1 MFLLL
6 MLAIAIA
13 LNFVFTPE
21 KITPQKLISQ
31 QLSQLLQLEALLSTE
46 KDILQQ
52 QNPDALIEIT
62 AEKNTL
68 LANIQELDNTIGQSF
83 EFKQEKLAG
92 HFDIELAEIKTS
104 LERCQQQNQVNGL
117 IIHQSQ
123 LSVERMKNA
132 LLENHNKSSMT
143 YDNKGK
149 TSGGLS
155 SLGIKA

>member
-1 MFLLL
+1 MSDK
-6 MLAIAIA
+6 
-13 LNFVFTPE
+13 V
-21 KITPQKLISQ
+21 TPQQLVSK
-31 QLSQLLQLEALLSTE
+31 QLSQLTQLETLLTAE
-46 KDILQQ
+46 KEILQQ

-62 AEKNTL
+62 SEKNSL
-68 LANIQELDNTIGQSF
+68 LVAIQEIDNAIGQSF

-92 HFDIELAEIKTS
+92 NFADELSEIEAIL
-104 LERCQQQNQVNGL
+104 LRCKKQNQVNGL

-123 LSVERMKNA
+123 LSVERMKTS
-132 LLENHNKSSMT
+132 LLESHNKSSMT

>member
-1 MFLLL
+1 MSD
-6 MLAIAIA
+6 
-13 LNFVFTPE
+13 
-21 KITPQKLISQ
+21 KITPQQLVSQ
-31 QLSQLLQLEALLSTE
+31 QLSQLTQLEALLTTE

-62 AEKNTL
+62 AEKNSL
-68 LANIQELDNTIGQSF
+68 LVAIQNTDNAIGQSF

-92 HFDIELAEIKTS
+92 SFSDELADIKAI
-104 LERCQQQNQVNGL
+104 LQRCQKQNKTNGL

-123 LSVERMKNA
+123 LSVERMKTS
-132 LLENHNKSSMT
+132 LLESHNKSSMT

>member
-1 MFLLL
+1 MS
-6 MLAIAIA
+6 
-13 LNFVFTPE
+13 E
-21 KITPQKLISQ
+21 KTTPQQLVSQ
-31 QLSQLLQLEALLSTE
+31 QLSQLTQLEALLHTE

-52 QNPDALIEIT
+52 QSPDALISIT
-62 AEKNTL
+62 ADKNNLL
-68 LANIQELDNTIGQSF
+68 LAIQEIDNAIGQSF

-92 HFDIELAEIKTS
+92 NFTDELLDIQTS
-104 LERCQQQNQVNGL
+104 LERCKQQNQVNGL

-123 LSVERMKNA
+123 LSVERMKTS

-143 YDNKGK
+143 YDSKGK

>member
-1 MFLLL
+1 MSDK
-6 MLAIAIA
+6 
-13 LNFVFTPE
+13 V
-21 KITPQKLISQ
+21 TPQQLVSK
-31 QLSQLLQLEALLSTE
+31 QLSQLTQLETLLTAE
-46 KDILQQ
+46 KEILQQ

-62 AEKNTL
+62 SEKNSL
-68 LANIQELDNTIGQSF
+68 LVAIQKIDNAIGQSF

-92 HFDIELAEIKTS
+92 NFSDELSEIEAIL
-104 LERCQQQNQVNGL
+104 LRCKKQNQVNGL

-123 LSVERMKNA
+123 LSVERMKTS
-132 LLENHNKSSMT
+132 LLESHNKSSMT

>member
-1 MFLLL
+1 MS
-6 MLAIAIA
+6 
-13 LNFVFTPE
+13 E
-21 KITPQKLISQ
+21 KISPQQLVSQ
-31 QLSQLLQLEALLSTE
+31 QLAQLTQLEALLDTE
-46 KDILQQ
+46 KEVLQQ
-52 QNPDALIEIT
+52 QNPDALIHIT
-62 AEKNTL
+62 SEKNNL
-68 LANIQELDNTIGQSF
+68 LIAIQEVDNAISQSF

-92 HFDIELAEIKTS
+92 KFSAELSDIEACLI
-104 LERCQQQNQVNGL
+104 RCKKQNQVNGL

-123 LSVERMKNA
+123 LSVERMKTS

>member
-1 MFLLL
+1 M
-6 MLAIAIA
+6 
-13 LNFVFTPE
+13 V
-21 KITPQKLISQ
+21 SQ
-31 QLSQLLQLEALLSTE
+31 QLSQLTQLEALLTTE

-52 QNPDALIEIT
+52 QNPDALITIT
-62 AEKNTL
+62 SEKNNL
-68 LANIQELDNTIGQSF
+68 LVAIQEIDNAIGQSF

-92 HFDIELAEIKTS
+92 NFSQELAEIENT
-104 LERCQQQNQVNGL
+104 LLRCKKQNQVNGL

-123 LSVERMKNA
+123 LSVERMRTS

>member
-1 MFLLL
+1 MSD
-6 MLAIAIA
+6 
-13 LNFVFTPE
+13 
-21 KITPQKLISQ
+21 KITPQQLVSK
-31 QLSQLLQLEALLSTE
+31 QLSQLTQLETLLTAE
-46 KDILQQ
+46 KEILQQ

-62 AEKNTL
+62 SEKNSL
-68 LANIQELDNTIGQSF
+68 LVAIQEIDNAIGQSF

-92 HFDIELAEIKTS
+92 NFADELSEIEAIL
-104 LERCQQQNQVNGL
+104 LRCKKQNQVNGL

-123 LSVERMKNA
+123 LSVERMKTS
-132 LLENHNKSSMT
+132 LLESHNKSSMT